1 MMEEAERMPT
11 LLAERDREAMVRRLG
26 TLTPLHQRHWGKMM
40 VHQML
45 CHVSDQMRVALGDL
59 PTRRSG
65 GALSGQIVRFI
76 GIHTP
81 LPWPKG
87 RIQTAPEMLTAKPA
101 TWDADMQACEALIA
115 RFDRERPAAVHP
127 RFGPLTPR
135 EWGILAAKH
144 LDHHFTQFGV

>member
-1 MMEEAERMPT
+1 MPN
-11 LLAERDREAMVRRLG
+11 LFAERDRDAMVRRLR
-26 TLTPLHQRHWGKMM
+26 TLTPQQQRRWGKMT

-59 PTRRSG
+59 PTRRF
-65 GALSGQIVRFI
+65 GAAWSGQIVRFI

-87 RIQTAPEMLTAKPA
+87 KIQTAREMLTAQPA
-101 TWDADMQACEALIA
+101 VWDADVRACEELIA
-115 RFDRERPAAVHP
+115 RFGRERPAAVHP

-144 LDHHFTQFGV
+144 LNHHFTQFGV